1 MKSKNRVWVGAA
13 VVAVAVASVGG
24 VAFAQQP
31 EAAADLTMIQVVQKL
46 ESMGYTNIHDVEKDD
61 RAWEVEA
68 TAPNGTRVELELD
81 LKDGRIVHEANDDDR
96 D

>member
-1 MKSKNRVWVGAA
+1 MKSMNRRWVGG
-13 VVAVAVASVGG
+13 AVALVLVSAGG
-24 VAFAQQP
+24 LALAQQP

-81 LKDGRIVHEANDDDR
+81 LNDGRIVHEEADDDR